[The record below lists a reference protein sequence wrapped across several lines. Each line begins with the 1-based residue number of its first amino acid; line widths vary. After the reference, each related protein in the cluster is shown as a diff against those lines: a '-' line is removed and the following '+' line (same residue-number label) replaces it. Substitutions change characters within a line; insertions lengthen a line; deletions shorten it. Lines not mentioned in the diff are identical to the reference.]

1 VGRNTGPQCRL
12 CRAEGTKLFL
22 KGERC
27 RSAKCPIT
35 RKKAAPGK
43 GLRLHTRTKKQS
55 DYAIQLREKQRLKRM
70 YGMLEA
76 QFYLFFQRAS
86 KAKGVTGEYLI
97 QSLERRIDNVVYRMH
112 FAPSRK
118 AARQLVLHG
127 HVRLN
132 GRTASVPSQLVKA
145 NDVVSIAERSAKLTT
160 VMESLKEYSRS
171 GIVPWLEV
179 DPDKMT
185 GIVKAIPRRNEVTDL
200 ADIREQ
206 LIVELYSK

>member
-1 VGRNTGPQCRL
+1 MGRNIGPQCRL
-12 CRAEGTKLFL
+12 CRTEGTRLFL

-35 RKKAAPGK
+35 KKKPAPGK
-43 GLRLHTRTKKQS
+43 GLRARTKKQS

-76 QFYLFFQRAS
+76 QFHLFFERATQ
-86 KAKGVTGEYLI
+86 AKGVTGEVLI
-97 QSLERRIDNVVYRMH
+97 QSLERRMDNVVYRMR

-145 NDVVSIAERSAKLTT
+145 NDVVSIAEGSAKMTV

-179 DPDKMT
+179 DPDKMAGT
-185 GIVKAIPRRNEVTDL
+185 VKAIPRRSEVTDL

>member
-1 VGRNTGPQCRL
+1 MRL
-12 CRAEGTKLFL
+12 LL

-27 RSAKCPIT
+27 RGAKCPIT

-43 GLRLHTRTKKQS
+43 GLRARTRKQS
-55 DYAIQLREKQRLKRM
+55 DYAMQLREKQRLKRM

-76 QFYLFFQRAS
+76 QFHLFFERAAQ
-86 KAKGVTGEYLI
+86 AKGNTGENLI
-97 QSLERRIDNVVYRMH
+97 QALERRVDNVVYRMH

-145 NDVVSIAERSAKLTT
+145 ADTVSIAERSAKLTT

-179 DPDKMT
+179 DPDKMS
-185 GIVKAIPRRNEVTDL
+185 GVVKVIPRRSEVTDL

>member
-1 VGRNTGPQCRL
+1 MR
-12 CRAEGTKLFL
+12 LFL

-27 RSAKCPIT
+27 RGAKCPIT

-43 GLRLHTRTKKQS
+43 GLRARTRKQS
-55 DYAIQLREKQRLKRM
+55 DYALQLREKQRLKRM

-76 QFYLFFQRAS
+76 QFHLFFERAS
-86 KAKGVTGEYLI
+86 KAKGVTGESLI
-97 QSLERRIDNVVYRMH
+97 QALERRIDNVVYRMR

-145 NDVVSIAERSAKLTT
+145 NDVVSISERSAKLTT

-185 GIVKAIPRRNEVTDL
+185 GIVKAIPRRSEVTDL

>member
-1 VGRNTGPQCRL
+1 MGRNIGPQCRL
-12 CRAEGTKLFL
+12 CRTEGTRLFL

-35 RKKAAPGK
+35 KKKPAPGK
-43 GLRLHTRTKKQS
+43 GLRARTKKQS

-76 QFYLFFQRAS
+76 QFHLFFERATR
-86 KAKGVTGEYLI
+86 AKGVTGEVLI
-97 QSLERRIDNVVYRMH
+97 QSLERRMDNVVYRMR

-127 HVRLN
+127 HVHLN

-145 NDVVSIAERSAKLTT
+145 NDVVSIAERSAKMTV

-179 DPDKMT
+179 DPDKMAGT
-185 GIVKAIPRRNEVTDL
+185 VKAIPRRSEVTDL

>member
-1 VGRNTGPQCRL
+1 MARNTGPQCRL
-12 CRAEGTKLFL
+12 CRAEGMRLFL

-35 RKKAAPGK
+35 KKKAAPGK
-43 GLRLHTRTKKQS
+43 GLRARTRKQS

-76 QFYLFFQRAS
+76 QFFTFFERAS

-97 QSLERRIDNVVYRMH
+97 QELERRLDNVVYRMH

-145 NDVVSIAERSAKLTT
+145 NDVVSIAERSAKMTG

-185 GIVKAIPRRNEVTDL
+185 GIVKAIPRRSEVTDL

>member
-1 VGRNTGPQCRL
+1 MCRT
-12 CRAEGTKLFL
+12 EGTRLFL

-35 RKKAAPGK
+35 KKKAAPGK
-43 GLRLHTRTKKQS
+43 GLRARTKKQS
-55 DYAIQLREKQRLKRM
+55 DYAMQLREKQRLKRM

-76 QFYLFFQRAS
+76 QFHLFFERATQ
-86 KAKGVTGEYLI
+86 AKGVTGEVLI
-97 QSLERRIDNVVYRMH
+97 QSLERRMDNVVYRMH

-145 NDVVSIAERSAKLTT
+145 NDVVSISERSAKLTG

-185 GIVKAIPRRNEVTDL
+185 GTVKAIPRRSEVTDL

>member
-1 VGRNTGPQCRL
+1 VGRNIGPQCRL
-12 CRAEGTKLFL
+12 CRTEGTRLFL

-35 RKKAAPGK
+35 KKKAAPGK
-43 GLRLHTRTKKQS
+43 ATGGRARIKKQS
-55 DYAIQLREKQRLKRM
+55 DYAMQLREKQRLKRM

-76 QFYLFFQRAS
+76 QFHLFFERATQ
-86 KAKGVTGEYLI
+86 AKGVTGEVLI
-97 QSLERRIDNVVYRMH
+97 QSLERRMDNVVYRMH

-145 NDVVSIAERSAKLTT
+145 NDMLSISERSAKLTG

-185 GIVKAIPRRNEVTDL
+185 GTVKAIPRRSEVTDL

>member
-1 VGRNTGPQCRL
+1 MGRNIGPQCRL
-12 CRAEGTKLFL
+12 CRTEGTRLFL

-27 RSAKCPIT
+27 RSAKCPVT
-35 RKKAAPGK
+35 KKKPAPGK
-43 GLRLHTRTKKQS
+43 GLRARTKKQS

-76 QFYLFFQRAS
+76 QFHLFFERATQ
-86 KAKGVTGEYLI
+86 AKGVTGEVLI
-97 QSLERRIDNVVYRMH
+97 QSLERRMDNVVYRMR

-145 NDVVSIAERSAKLTT
+145 NDVVSIAERSAKMTV

-179 DPDKMT
+179 DPDKMAGT
-185 GIVKAIPRRNEVTDL
+185 VKAIPRRSEVTDL

>member
-1 VGRNTGPQCRL
+1 MR
-12 CRAEGTKLFL
+12 LFL

-35 RKKAAPGK
+35 KKKAAPGK
-43 GLRLHTRTKKQS
+43 GLRARTRKQS
-55 DYAIQLREKQRLKRM
+55 DYAMQLREKQRLKRM

-76 QFYLFFQRAS
+76 QFYTFFKRAS
-86 KAKGVTGEYLI
+86 KAKGVTGETLI
-97 QSLERRIDNVVYRMH
+97 QALERRLDNVVYRMH

-145 NDVVSIAERSAKLTT
+145 ADVVSIAEGSAKLTT

-185 GIVKAIPRRNEVTDL
+185 GIIKAIPRRNEVTDL

>member
-1 VGRNTGPQCRL
+1 MGRNIGPQCRL
-12 CRAEGTKLFL
+12 CRTEGMRLFL

-27 RSAKCPIT
+27 RGAKCPIT
-35 RKKAAPGK
+35 KKKAAPGK
-43 GLRLHTRTKKQS
+43 GLRARTRKQS
-55 DYAIQLREKQRLKRM
+55 DYAMQLREKQRLKRM

-76 QFYLFFQRAS
+76 QFHLFFERATQ
-86 KAKGVTGEYLI
+86 AKGVTGEVLI

-145 NDVVSIAERSAKLTT
+145 NDVVSISERSAKLTG

-185 GIVKAIPRRNEVTDL
+185 GTVKAIPRRSEVTDL

>member
-1 VGRNTGPQCRL
+1 VGRNIGPQCRL
-12 CRAEGTKLFL
+12 CRTEGTRLFL

-27 RSAKCPIT
+27 RSAKCPVT
-35 RKKAAPGK
+35 KKKPAPGK
-43 GLRLHTRTKKQS
+43 GLRARTKKQS

-76 QFYLFFQRAS
+76 QFHLFFERATQ
-86 KAKGVTGEYLI
+86 AKGVTGEVLI
-97 QSLERRIDNVVYRMH
+97 QSLERRMDNVVYRMR

-145 NDVVSIAERSAKLTT
+145 NDVVSIAERSAKMTV

-179 DPDKMT
+179 DPDKMAGT
-185 GIVKAIPRRNEVTDL
+185 VKAIPRRSEVTDL

>member
-1 VGRNTGPQCRL
+1 MR
-12 CRAEGTKLFL
+12 LFL

-35 RKKAAPGK
+35 KKKAAPGK
-43 GLRLHTRTKKQS
+43 GLRARTRKQS
-55 DYAIQLREKQRLKRM
+55 DYAMQLREKQRLKRM

-76 QFYLFFQRAS
+76 QFYTFFKRAS
-86 KAKGVTGEYLI
+86 KAKGVTGETLI
-97 QSLERRIDNVVYRMH
+97 QALERRIDNVVYRMH

-145 NDVVSIAERSAKLTT
+145 GDTVSIAERSAKLTA

-185 GIVKAIPRRNEVTDL
+185 GIIRAIPRRNEVTDL

>member
-1 VGRNTGPQCRL
+1 M
-12 CRAEGTKLFL
+12 CRAEGTRLFL

-35 RKKAAPGK
+35 KKKAAPGK
-43 GLRLHTRTKKQS
+43 GLRARTKKQS
-55 DYAIQLREKQRLKRM
+55 DYAMQLREKQRLKRM

-76 QFYLFFQRAS
+76 QFHLFFERATQ
-86 KAKGVTGEYLI
+86 AKGVTGEVLI
-97 QSLERRIDNVVYRMH
+97 QSLERRMDNVVYRMH

-145 NDVVSIAERSAKLTT
+145 NDVVSISERSAKLTG

-185 GIVKAIPRRNEVTDL
+185 GTVKAIPRRSEVTDL

>member
-1 VGRNTGPQCRL
+1 MGRNIGPQCRL
-12 CRAEGTKLFL
+12 CRAEGTRLFL

-27 RSAKCPIT
+27 RGAKCPIT
-35 RKKAAPGK
+35 KKKAAPGK
-43 GLRLHTRTKKQS
+43 GQTRTRMRKQS
-55 DYAIQLREKQRLKRM
+55 DYAIMLREKQRLKRM

-76 QFYLFFQRAS
+76 QFFLFFQRAA
-86 KAKGVTGEYLI
+86 KAKGVTGETLI
-97 QSLERRIDNVVYRMH
+97 QSLERRVDNIVYRMH

-118 AARQLVLHG
+118 AARQPVLHG

-145 NDVVSIAERSAKLTT
+145 NDVVGIAERSAKLTG

-171 GIVPWLEV
+171 GIVPWLEL

-185 GIVKAIPRRNEVTDL
+185 GTVKAIPRRSEVTEL

>member
-1 VGRNTGPQCRL
+1 MGRNIGPQCRL
-12 CRAEGTKLFL
+12 CRTEGTRLFL

-35 RKKAAPGK
+35 KKKAAPGK
-43 GLRLHTRTKKQS
+43 GLRARTKKQS

-76 QFYLFFQRAS
+76 QFHLFFERAS
-86 KAKGVTGEYLI
+86 QAKGVTGEYLI
-97 QSLERRIDNVVYRMH
+97 QSLERRMDNIVYRMH

-145 NDVVSIAERSAKLTT
+145 NDVVSIAERSAKMTG

-179 DPDKMT
+179 DPDKMAGT
-185 GIVKAIPRRNEVTDL
+185 VKAIPRRSEVTDL

>member
-1 VGRNTGPQCRL
+1 MR
-12 CRAEGTKLFL
+12 LFL

-35 RKKAAPGK
+35 KKKAAPGK
-43 GLRLHTRTKKQS
+43 GLRARTRKQS

-76 QFYLFFQRAS
+76 QFFTFFERAS

-97 QSLERRIDNVVYRMH
+97 QELERRLDNVVYRMH

-145 NDVVSIAERSAKLTT
+145 NDVVSIAERSAKMTG

-185 GIVKAIPRRNEVTDL
+185 GIVKAIPRRSEVTDL

>member
-1 VGRNTGPQCRL
+1 VGRNIGPQCRL
-12 CRAEGTKLFL
+12 CRTEGTRLFL

-27 RSAKCPIT
+27 RGAKCPIT
-35 RKKAAPGK
+35 KKKPAPGK
-43 GLRLHTRTKKQS
+43 ASGGRTRTRKQS

-76 QFYLFFQRAS
+76 QFYLFFERAS
-86 KAKGVTGEYLI
+86 KAKGVTGESLI
-97 QSLERRIDNVVYRMH
+97 QQLERRIDNVVYRMH

-145 NDVVSIAERSAKLTT
+145 NDVVSIAERSAKMTGI
-160 VMESLKEYSRS
+160 MESLKEYSRS
-171 GIVPWLEV
+171 GIVPWLEL

>member
-1 VGRNTGPQCRL
+1 MGRNTGPQCRL
-12 CRAEGTKLFL
+12 CRAEGTRLFL

-27 RSAKCPIT
+27 RGAKCPIT
-35 RKKAAPGK
+35 KKKAAPGK
-43 GLRLHTRTKKQS
+43 GLRTRTRKQS

-76 QFYLFFQRAS
+76 QFYLFFKRAS
-86 KAKGVTGEYLI
+86 KAKGVTGETLI
-97 QSLERRIDNVVYRMH
+97 QALERRIDNVVYRMH

-145 NDVVSIAERSAKLTT
+145 NDVVAISERSAKLTG

-171 GIVPWLEV
+171 GIVPWLEL

-185 GIVKAIPRRNEVTDL
+185 GTVKAIPRRSEVTEL

>member
-1 VGRNTGPQCRL
+1 VGRNIGPQCRL
-12 CRAEGTKLFL
+12 CRAEGTRLFL

-35 RKKAAPGK
+35 KKKPAPGK
-43 GLRLHTRTKKQS
+43 GLRARTKKQS

-76 QFYLFFQRAS
+76 QFHLFFERATQ
-86 KAKGVTGEYLI
+86 AKGVTGEVLI
-97 QSLERRIDNVVYRMH
+97 QSLERRMDNVVYRMH

-145 NDVVSIAERSAKLTT
+145 NDVVSIAERSAKMTG

-179 DPDKMT
+179 DPDKMAGT
-185 GIVKAIPRRNEVTDL
+185 VKAIPRRSEVTDL

>member
-12 CRAEGTKLFL
+12 CRTEGTRLFL

-27 RSAKCPIT
+27 RGAKCPIT
-35 RKKAAPGK
+35 KKKPAPGK
-43 GLRLHTRTKKQS
+43 QAGVRTRTRKQS
-55 DYAIQLREKQRLKRM
+55 DYAIMLREKQRLKRM

-76 QFYLFFQRAS
+76 QFFLFFQRAA
-86 KAKGVTGEYLI
+86 KAKGVTGEFLI
-97 QSLERRIDNVVYRMH
+97 QELERRIDNVVYRMH

-145 NDVVSIAERSAKLTT
+145 ADVVSIAERSTKLTG

-171 GIVPWLEV
+171 GIVPWLEL

-185 GIVKAIPRRNEVTDL
+185 GIVKAIPRRSEVTDL

>member
-1 VGRNTGPQCRL
+1 MR
-12 CRAEGTKLFL
+12 LFL

-27 RSAKCPIT
+27 RGAKCPIT
-35 RKKAAPGK
+35 KKKPAPGK
-43 GLRLHTRTKKQS
+43 QAGVRTRMRKQS
-55 DYAIQLREKQRLKRM
+55 DYGIMLREKQRLKRM

-86 KAKGVTGEYLI
+86 KAKGVTGETLI
-97 QSLERRIDNVVYRMH
+97 QSLERRIDNIVYRMH

-145 NDVVSIAERSAKLTT
+145 NDVVAISERSAKLTG

-171 GIVPWLEV
+171 GIVPWLEL

-185 GIVKAIPRRNEVTDL
+185 GTVKAIPRRSEVTEL

>member
-1 VGRNTGPQCRL
+1 MR
-12 CRAEGTKLFL
+12 LFL

-35 RKKAAPGK
+35 KKKAAPGK
-43 GLRLHTRTKKQS
+43 GLRARTRKQS

-76 QFYLFFQRAS
+76 QFFTFFERAS

-97 QSLERRIDNVVYRMH
+97 QELERRLDNVVYRMH

-145 NDVVSIAERSAKLTT
+145 NDVVSITERSAKMTG
-160 VMESLKEYSRS
+160 VMESLKEYGRS

-185 GIVKAIPRRNEVTDL
+185 GIVKAIPRRSEVTDL

>member
-1 VGRNTGPQCRL
+1 VARNVGPQCRL
-12 CRAEGTKLFL
+12 CRAEGMKLYL

-27 RSAKCPIT
+27 KGPKCPIT
-35 RKKAAPGK
+35 RKKGAPGR
-43 GLRLHTRTKKQS
+43 GPRSRMKKQS
-55 DYAIQLREKQRLKRM
+55 EYSLQLHEKQRLKRM

-76 QFYLFFQRAS
+76 QFRTFFDRANTRT
-86 KAKGVTGEYLI
+86 GVTGENLI
-97 QSLERRIDNVVYRMH
+97 QLLERRTDNIVYRMH

-127 HVRLN
+127 HVKVN
-132 GRTASVPSQLVKA
+132 GKRVNVPSRLVA
-145 NDVVSIAERSAKLTT
+145 QGDEVSVTAGEGKLTT

-171 GIVPWLEV
+171 GLVPWLEL
-179 DPDKMT
+179 DPDRMIGK
-185 GIVKAIPRRNEVTDL
+185 VKAIPRRSEVADL

>member
-1 VGRNTGPQCRL
+1 VARNIGPQCRL
-12 CRAEGTKLFL
+12 CRTEGMRLFL

-35 RKKAAPGK
+35 KKKAAPGK
-43 GLRLHTRTKKQS
+43 GLRARTRKQS

-76 QFYLFFQRAS
+76 QFYTFFKRAS

-97 QSLERRIDNVVYRMH
+97 QSLERRVDNIVYRMH

-132 GRTASVPSQLVKA
+132 GRKASVPSQLVRA
-145 NDVVSIAERSAKLTT
+145 NDVVSIAERSAKMTG

>member
-1 VGRNTGPQCRL
+1 MGRNVGPQCRL
-12 CRAEGTKLFL
+12 CRAEGMKLYL

-27 RSAKCPIT
+27 KGPKCPIT
-35 RKKAAPGK
+35 RKKGAPGR
-43 GLRLHTRTKKQS
+43 GPRSRMKKQS
-55 DYAIQLREKQRLKRM
+55 EYSLQLREKQRLKRM

-76 QFYLFFQRAS
+76 QFHTFFDRAN
-86 KAKGVTGEYLI
+86 KRTGLTGENLI
-97 QSLERRIDNVVYRMH
+97 QLLERRTDNIVYRMH

-127 HVRLN
+127 HVRIN
-132 GRTASVPSQLVKA
+132 GKR
-145 NDVVSIAERSAKLTT
+145 VSIPSRLVVEGDEVSVTAGEGKLTT

-171 GIVPWLEV
+171 GLVPWLEL
-179 DPDKMT
+179 DPDRMVGK
-185 GIVKAIPRRNEVTDL
+185 VKAVPRRSEVADL

>member
-1 VGRNTGPQCRL
+1 MGRNIGPQCRL
-12 CRAEGTKLFL
+12 CRAEGTRLFL

-35 RKKAAPGK
+35 KKKAAPGK
-43 GLRLHTRTKKQS
+43 GLRARTKKQS
-55 DYAIQLREKQRLKRM
+55 DYAMQLREKQRLKRM

-76 QFYLFFQRAS
+76 QFFLFFQRAA
-86 KAKGVTGEYLI
+86 KAKGVTGETLI
-97 QSLERRIDNVVYRMH
+97 QSLERRVDNIVYRMH

-145 NDVVSIAERSAKLTT
+145 ADTVSIAERSAKLTG

-179 DPDKMT
+179 DPDKMS
-185 GIVKAIPRRNEVTDL
+185 GIVKAIPRRSEVTDL

>member
-1 VGRNTGPQCRL
+1 VGRNIGPQCRL
-12 CRAEGTKLFL
+12 CRTEGTRLFL

-35 RKKAAPGK
+35 KKKAAPGK
-43 GLRLHTRTKKQS
+43 GLRARTKKQS

-76 QFYLFFQRAS
+76 QFHLFFERATQ
-86 KAKGVTGEYLI
+86 AKGVTGEVLI
-97 QSLERRIDNVVYRMH
+97 QSLERRMDNVVYRMH

-127 HVRLN
+127 HVQLN

-145 NDVVSIAERSAKLTT
+145 NDVVSIGERSAKMTG

-179 DPDKMT
+179 DPDKMAGT
-185 GIVKAIPRRNEVTDL
+185 VKAIPRRSEVTDL